1 MFDIDSL
8 NNRDEARIEKA
19 IAFLEA
25 TLKPYHRAE
34 IRGCEHI
41 PTGAALYV
49 GNHNSL
55 TYCPEMYLLGMG
67 AFRKGGIDD
76 VPYGLAH
83 EVLLSAPGINQL
95 LCPLGAVRASH
106 AMGDR
111 ILQAGK
117 KALVY
122 PGSDFDATRPH
133 RQRHQVVFAGRLGYM
148 RLALRN
154 RVPIVPVVA
163 AGAHSTVYVV
173 DNLPW
178 LAKRSGIQRH
188 LRIKVWP
195 LVLSF
200 PWGLTLGP
208 PIFFI
213 PYPSKIILQVLPPMD
228 FTRPGQDGTNDD
240 IWLRSCD
247 QKLRKTMQ
255 DALTRLARE
264 LR

>member
-1 MFDIDSL
+1 MYDIDSL
-8 NNRDEARIEKA
+8 DNRCDERIGQA
-19 IAFLEA
+19 VALLEA

-41 PTGAALYV
+41 PKGAALYV

-67 AFRKGGIDD
+67 AFRHGGIDD

-83 EVLLSAPGINQL
+83 EVLLSAPGVNQL

-106 AMGDR
+106 QMGDR

-133 RQRHQVVFAGRLGYM
+133 RQRHRIVFAGRLGYM
-148 RLALRN
+148 RMALRN

-178 LAKRSGIQRH
+178 LAKRLRMDRL

-195 LVLSF
+195 LVLSV
-200 PWGLTLGP
+200 PWGITLGVP
-208 PIFFI
+208 VFFI
-213 PYPSKIILQVLPPMD
+213 PFPSKIILQVLPPMD
-228 FTRPGQDGTNDD
+228 FCSANLDNGDEEG
-240 IWLRSCD
+240 WLRRCD
-247 QKLRKTMQ
+247 AQLRQTMQ
-255 DALTRLARE
+255 QALTQLAQE